1 MNLAADIDL
10 KEIMP
15 LTPFRDDPAIRKA
28 LNGKTVTLNSNFS
41 GTVGRFSS
49 EIALAIPHHLNL
61 SVNGLLASAT
71 DPAKLNGQARIK
83 GVFSRTDFLREL
95 LPDSTLRN
103 RLRIPGHIGL
113 HGRIEMHNGAFRT
126 GTRIGCRFRHA
137 YTERTPN
144 AQKASNTT

>member
-71 DPAKLNGQARIK
+71 DPAKLNGQAGSK
-83 GVFSRTDFLREL
+83 AYSAGRT
-95 LPDSTLRN
+95 S
-103 RLRIPGHIGL
+103 
-113 HGRIEMHNGAFRT
+113 
-126 GTRIGCRFRHA
+126 
-137 YTERTPN
+137 
-144 AQKASNTT
+144 